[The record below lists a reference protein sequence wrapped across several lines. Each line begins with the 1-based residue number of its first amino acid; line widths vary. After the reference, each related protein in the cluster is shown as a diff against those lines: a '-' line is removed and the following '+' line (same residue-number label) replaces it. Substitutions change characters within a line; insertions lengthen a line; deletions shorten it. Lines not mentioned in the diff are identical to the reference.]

1 MDVLFT
7 YFQPENEVVRVGLT
21 VKQQKFVDA
30 FVELGNATQAALRAG
45 YKPKAAA
52 QQGAE
57 NLKKPYI
64 KIAIDNRLAKIQS
77 SKIADQTEVLE
88 YLTRVLRGK
97 EKETVVTPKG
107 LVIDDVPPKIS
118 DRNKAAELIGKR
130 HQMWTD
136 NVNVNSGDIKIT
148 IGGDDDGD

>member
-1 MDVLFT
+1 M
-7 YFQPENEVVRVGLT
+7 GLT
-21 VKQQKFVDA
+21 VKQQKFVDE
-30 FVELGNATQAALRAG
+30 FIKLGNATQAAIAAG
-45 YKPKAAA
+45 YKKKTAK

-57 NLKKPYI
+57 NLTKPYL
-64 KIAIDNRLAKIQS
+64 KQAIDLGLEKIQS
-77 SKIADQTEVLE
+77 AKIADQTEVLE

-97 EKETVVTPKG
+97 ETETVVTPKG

-148 IGGDDDGD
+148 IGGDDKDDID

>member
-1 MDVLFT
+1 M
-7 YFQPENEVVRVGLT
+7 GLT

>member
-1 MDVLFT
+1 M
-7 YFQPENEVVRVGLT
+7 GLT
-21 VKQQKFVDA
+21 VKQQKFIDA
-30 FVELGNATQAALRAG
+30 FIEQGNATQAAISAG
-45 YKPKAAA
+45 YSKKTAA

-57 NLKKPYI
+57 NLKKPYV
-64 KIAIDNRLAKIQS
+64 KAAIDDRLAKIESDKVAGQ
-77 SKIADQTEVLE
+77 KEVME

-97 EKETVVTPKG
+97 ETETVVTPKG

-148 IGGDDDGD
+148 IGGDDKDDID

>member
-1 MDVLFT
+1 M
-7 YFQPENEVVRVGLT
+7 GLT

-30 FVELGNATQAALRAG
+30 FVELGNATQAAISAG
-45 YKPKAAA
+45 YKRKTAK
-52 QQGAE
+52 QVGAE
-57 NLKKPYI
+57 NLSKPYL
-64 KIAIDNRLAKIQS
+64 KRAIDDQLAKLQS
-77 SKIADQTEVLE
+77 AKIADQTEVLE
-88 YLTRVLRGK
+88 YLTNVLRGK

-107 LVIDDVPPKIS
+107 LVIDNVPPKIS

-148 IGGDDDGD
+148 IGGDDKNDID